1 MEDYNNLMER
11 VHDEL
16 FALKGT
22 DFPVVFLT
30 EKYGVFN
37 GEVGDLAALL
47 ALTITRYKGLAEVI
61 RRGLWM
67 AENMPEEL
75 RGKIHALDCNEVVEV
90 HEA

>member
-1 MEDYNNLMER
+1 MEDYNKLTER

-37 GEVGDLAALL
+37 GKVDDLAALL
-47 ALTITRYKGLAEVI
+47 ALTCTRYKELAEVI

-67 AENMPEEL
+67 AENMPDEL
-75 RGKIHALDCNEVVEV
+75 REKIHALDSNEVVEV